1 MRAPDVKKFAMLPI
15 SVAAD
20 QQESETEGV
29 GVLRPSQWPPVP
41 RALVPAMLLPGA
53 ATALAAL
60 PTRISTAS
68 AAMAYVVAVVGA
80 AMVGGSLAGFLAS
93 ALSFLALNFF
103 FTPPLHTLNVGKS
116 EDVVALVGFLVVSAA
131 VGTLLSRALT
141 QQARA
146 EQRER
151 ESRLLQHLG
160 TRLLAGEAPERVLES
175 FAAAVAALFPVV
187 RCEITFEPDGRV
199 AAAVGTEP
207 HPASTA
213 EEFPMAVQGQAIGS
227 IRAFVTPDHSLAPEE
242 RQLIETFAGQMALA
256 LEGKRLADVAKD
268 AQVDAE
274 RSSLQAAL
282 FSSVTHDL
290 RTPLAS
296 ITASVTSLQDPDA
309 ALSPEDRGEL
319 LETIDQ
325 EAERLNRLVGNLMD
339 LSRSRAGALVP
350 AKRPTPIEEV
360 IEGVLARMEPVLR
373 DHPLR
378 VVLREGL
385 PEVPMDVVQIDQV
398 ITNLLEN
405 AAKFSP
411 PDSQIS
417 VQAAAWQGSVQVKI
431 ANGGTS
437 IPAEMRERVF
447 EPFIRADGNTAGTG
461 LGLAIAR
468 AMIVAHGGTIWIEE
482 APGGGTAVVFRLPS
496 PGS

>member
-1 MRAPDVKKFAMLPI
+1 MRALDVKKFAMWPV

-20 QQESETEGV
+20 QRESETGGV
-29 GVLRPSQWPPVP
+29 GVLRPSQWPPML
-41 RALVPAMLLPGA
+41 RAVVPAVLLPGA

-60 PTRISTAS
+60 PTRVSTAS
-68 AAMAYVVAVVGA
+68 AAMAYVIAVVGA
-80 AMVGGSLAGFLAS
+80 ATVGGSLAGFLAS

-103 FTPPLHTLNVGKS
+103 FTSPVHTLNVGKS

-187 RCEITFEPDGRV
+187 RCEITLEPEGRV
-199 AAAVGTEP
+199 AATAGSEP
-207 HPASTA
+207 SSGSTV
-213 EEFPMAVQGQAIGS
+213 EEFPMAVRGQAVGS
-227 IRAFVTPDHSLAPEE
+227 IRVLVSPDHGSLAPEE
-242 RQLIETFAGQMALA
+242 RQLIQTFAGQMALA

-309 ALSPEDRGEL
+309 ALSPVDRGEL
-319 LETIDQ
+319 LETIHQ

-373 DHPLR
+373 SHRLNI
-378 VVLREGL
+378 VLREGL

-411 PDSQIS
+411 PASQIS
-417 VQAAAWQGSVQVKI
+417 LQAASWQGSVQVRI
-431 ANGGTS
+431 ANAGMS
-437 IPAEMRERVF
+437 IPTEMRERVF

-468 AMIVAHGGTIWIEE
+468 AMVVAHGGTIWIEE
-482 APGGGTAVVFRLPS
+482 APGGGTAVVFRLPA
-496 PGS
+496 PG